1 MVLEDYI
8 YDIEMCVRCS
18 LCKWV
23 NPWDVKSARFA
34 KICPS
39 NAKFLWDAY
48 LAQGR
53 MDISK
58 GLLKKGTRKIL
69 YESPKLAEIVFAC
82 MLCGGCDIN
91 CKRNRDLEILE
102 VLKELRFRLVE
113 DGIGP
118 MPKHLAFGESVE
130 KNHNPYNEPHQ
141 QRLDWLPRGSHV
153 PDKAEIIYFVG
164 CTSSYRELEIAR
176 ATFNILKAAKVDFG
190 IMHPNEWCC
199 GSPLM
204 RTGQKSLALQLI
216 EHNVESIENT
226 GAKKVLTSCAGCY
239 SMLKTEYPKYA
250 DINFEIIH
258 SIELVKELLDQG
270 KLDLVPKKAPVKVTY
285 HDPCHLGRLSEPY
298 IPWEGKRIEYGE
310 LVPPKDFRRGTHGV
324 YEPPRTVINKIPS
337 LELVEMER
345 IKEYAW
351 CCGAG
356 GGVRSA
362 FQDFSLWVSSE
373 RIEEAMQTDAELL
386 LTCCPFCK
394 RNLKDAASNM
404 QGKLEVLDI
413 VEIIADSLGG
423 RE

>member
-1 MVLEDYI
+1 M
-8 YDIEMCVRCS
+8 
-18 LCKWV
+18 
-23 NPWDVKSARFA
+23 KSARFA

-39 NAKFLWDAY
+39 NSKFLWDAY
-48 LAQGR
+48 SAQGR

-58 GLLKKGTRKIL
+58 GLLKKGSRKIL

-102 VLKELRFRLVE
+102 VLKELRFKLVE

-118 MPKHLAFGESVE
+118 MSKHLAFGESVE
-130 KNHNPYNEPHQ
+130 NNHNPYNEPHQ
-141 QRLDWLPRGSHV
+141 QRIAWLPKDSQI
-153 PDKAEIIYFVG
+153 PNKAEIIYFVG

-176 ATFNILKAAKVDFG
+176 ATFNILEVAGLNFG

-216 EHNVESIENT
+216 EHNVQSIENA
-226 GAKKVLTSCAGCY
+226 GAKQVITSCAGCY

-250 DINFEIIH
+250 DISFEIIH
-258 SIELVKELLDQG
+258 SIELVEELLDQG
-270 KLDLVPKKAPVKVTY
+270 KLNLVKKEAPIKVTY

-310 LVPPKDFRRGTHGV
+310 LVPPKDFKRGTNGV
-324 YEPPRTVINKIPS
+324 YEPPRNVINAIPG

-356 GGVRSA
+356 GGVKSA

-373 RIEEAMQTDAELL
+373 RIEEAMQTEAELL

-394 RNLKDAASNM
+394 RNLKDAASNAE
-404 QGKLEVLDI
+404 GKLEVFDI
-413 VEIIADSLGG
+413 VEIIADSLG
-423 RE
+423 RND